1 MTAQP
6 IVRKQRITRELI
18 LDCARE
24 LLRTNGVKSVSIRR
38 IAEVIPCAPPSIYYY
53 FRNKQAI
60 IEALMVE
67 PIEQLMLTLKE
78 QQGSSN
84 DPLEFVMAYASH
96 WLERPDQLRLLLLP
110 TAGVAESILS
120 SSHYT
125 QIELRLALLLGG
137 DEMKAEA
144 LLGAVNGMLLKL
156 LQHPQGVNAGSVARI
171 RAYMLSL
178 LGGGF

>member
-1 MTAQP
+1 MTAQT
-6 IVRKQRITRELI
+6 IVRKQRITRDLI

-24 LLRTNGVKSVSIRR
+24 LLKTNGVKSISIRR

-67 PIEQLMLTLKE
+67 PIDQLMQTLK
-78 QQGSSN
+78 QQQANSS
-84 DPLEFVMAYASH
+84 DPLEFVMAYATH
-96 WLERPDQLRLLLLP
+96 WLNRPDQLRLLLLP
-110 TAGVAESILS
+110 TVGVSDSILA

-137 DEMKAEA
+137 DELKAEA

-156 LQHPQGVNAGSVARI
+156 LQHPSGLNKHSEERI
-171 RAYMLSL
+171 RNYMLTL
-178 LGGGF
+178 LGSR